1 MARIAIT
8 GASGNVGRAILPPFR
23 EDHDVTAFSHSEHDD
38 LDTVPVDIA
47 DHEAVVDALADF
59 DVIVHLAAKSTDN
72 FSWEEIRSANID
84 GARNV
89 FEAAEEGDAHRVV
102 FASTNNAVQM
112 YNQRPEG
119 GTVDHPTTVRPDA
132 IPRPNSYYGVSKA
145 AGEALGNYFADCHGL
160 EVVNVR
166 IGWLD
171 CEPFRNAIERGDRY
185 AYAMYLSE
193 RDCRDG
199 LLKAATAELH
209 ENPLTVNL
217 VSRNQDR
224 YLSIGEAMRQ
234 LGYEPQDDSRG
245 EFGRPDG

>member
-1 MARIAIT
+1 
-8 GASGNVGRAILPPFR
+8 
-23 EDHDVTAFSHSEHDD
+23 
-38 LDTVPVDIA
+38 
-47 DHEAVVDALADF
+47 
-59 DVIVHLAAKSTDN
+59 VIVHLAAKSTDN
-72 FSWEEIRSANID
+72 FSWKEIRSANID

-89 FEAAEEGDAHRVV
+89 FEAANEGDAHRVV

-112 YNQRPEG
+112 YNPVSGTGIEG
-119 GTVDHPTTVRPDA
+119 HPQTVRPDA
-132 IPRPNSYYGVSKA
+132 PPRPNSYYGVSKA
-145 AGEALGNYFADCHGL
+145 AGEALGNYFADCRGL

-171 CEPFRNAIERGDRY
+171 CEPFRGAIENGSTY

-193 RDCRDG
+193 RDCQDG
-199 LLKAATAELH
+199 LLKAATADLR

-234 LGYEPQDDSRG
+234 LGYEPKDDSR
-245 EFGRPDG
+245 ETFGRPGE

>member
-1 MARIAIT
+1 VI
-8 GASGNVGRAILPPFR
+8 
-23 EDHDVTAFSHSEHDD
+23 
-38 LDTVPVDIA
+38 
-47 DHEAVVDALADF
+47 DALADY

-89 FEAAEEGDAHRVV
+89 FEAADAGEAHRVV

-112 YNQRPEG
+112 YNPVSGTGIEG
-119 GTVDHPTTVRPDA
+119 HPQTVRPDTP
-132 IPRPNSYYGVSKA
+132 PRPNSYYGVSKA

-160 EVVNVR
+160 EVVSVR

-171 CEPFRNAIERGDRY
+171 CEPFRGAIENDSAY

-209 ENPLTVNL
+209 QNPLTVNL
-217 VSRNQDR
+217 VSENQDR

-234 LGYEPQDDSRG
+234 LGYEPEDDSR
-245 EFGRPDG
+245 EKFGRPGE